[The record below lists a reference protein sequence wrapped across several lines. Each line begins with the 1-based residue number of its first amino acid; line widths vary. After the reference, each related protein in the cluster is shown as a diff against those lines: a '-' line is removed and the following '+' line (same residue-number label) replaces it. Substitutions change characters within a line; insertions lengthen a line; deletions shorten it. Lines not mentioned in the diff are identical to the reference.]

1 MRSAS
6 LTGRTFFVPP
16 PQTVSAQHPSQPVF
30 FSLPTSRVTK
40 PPKPTYD
47 CLPCVH
53 LTNSD
58 ASCPLSPDVRISPAC
73 LQILPSGALV
83 ICLSADNPPKT
94 PLQLE
99 VLGSSCSTVACAN
112 SSDSSASYLVAYIS
126 APTSCANIFLRIR
139 AADWFIHLP
148 LPVNLDNDQS
158 VMTTKAADHL
168 QRPWV
173 VRESS
178 RDCDKTLD
186 ALRKVF
192 RCELGRGHW
201 IDVDRGFFS
210 GCRVKL
216 EATHGGA
223 LRLEALLA

>member
-30 FSLPTSRVTK
+30 FSYPSSRDTK
-40 PPKPTYD
+40 APKPAYD

-53 LTNSD
+53 LTDSD
-58 ASCPLSPDVRISPAC
+58 ASCPFSPDVRISPAC

-83 ICLSADNPPKT
+83 ICLLIDNPPKI

-99 VLGSSCSTVACAN
+99 VLGSSCSIVACAN
-112 SSDSSASYLVAYIS
+112 SNDSSTSYLLAYIG
-126 APTSCANIFLRIR
+126 APTSCADIFLRIR

-148 LPVNLDNDQS
+148 LPVNLDTDQS
-158 VMTTKAADHL
+158 VMMTNAVDHL
-168 QRPWV
+168 HRPWV
-173 VRESS
+173 VQESL
-178 RDCDKTLD
+178 RDCDKTFD
-186 ALRKVF
+186 VLRKVL
-192 RCELGRGHW
+192 RCEIGRGHW
-201 IDVDRGFFS
+201 IDITRGLFI

-216 EATHGGA
+216 EATPGGT

>member
-6 LTGRTFFVPP
+6 LTGRTFFAPP

-30 FSLPTSRVTK
+30 FSYPSSRDTK
-40 PPKPTYD
+40 GPKPAYD

-58 ASCPLSPDVRISPAC
+58 ASCPFSPNVRILSAC

-83 ICLSADNPPKT
+83 ICLPVDNPPKN

-99 VLGSSCSTVACAN
+99 VLGSSCSTVACASSSN
-112 SSDSSASYLVAYIS
+112 SSTSYLVAYIS
-126 APTSCANIFLRIR
+126 APTSCADIFLRIR

-158 VMTTKAADHL
+158 VMTKAADHL
-168 QRPWV
+168 HRPWV
-173 VRESS
+173 VRESV

-186 ALRKVF
+186 ALRKVL
-192 RCELGRGHW
+192 RCEIGRGHW
-201 IDVDRGFFS
+201 IDIDRGFFI

-216 EATHGGA
+216 EATPGGA
-223 LRLEALLA
+223 LKLETLLA